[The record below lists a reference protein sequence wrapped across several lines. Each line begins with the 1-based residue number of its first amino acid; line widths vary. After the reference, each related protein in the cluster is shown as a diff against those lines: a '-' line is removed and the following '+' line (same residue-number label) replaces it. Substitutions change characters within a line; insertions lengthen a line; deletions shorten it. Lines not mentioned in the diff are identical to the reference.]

1 MKKITIL
8 LLLITIFS
16 VFCLNSIYAAP
27 SKDPILIRKLNT
39 AFKKIKGWLVKLS
52 LPIAGVAIASGV
64 LVRKFSFGDEQ
75 KLMLGKKIIINALVG
90 YALILCIDMIL
101 ATIEGLL

>member
-1 MKKITIL
+1 MKKIIVMIVI
-8 LLLITIFS
+8 ITIINTFLFS
-16 VFCLNSIYAAP
+16 NVFAAT

-64 LVRKFSFGDEQ
+64 LVRKFSFR
-75 KLMLGKKIIINALVG
+75 
-90 YALILCIDMIL
+90 
-101 ATIEGLL
+101 